1 MWPKLFF
8 FFGKGCD
15 RPGLINF
22 SMIER
27 ESYNLL
33 TLGDII
39 KMCRHP
45 ELQLLR
51 VFQLS

>member
-1 MWPKLFF
+1 MWPELFF
-8 FFGKGCD
+8 FPKGYD
-15 RPGLINF
+15 RPDLINF
-22 SMIER
+22 GMIER

-33 TLGDII
+33 TLVHII

-45 ELQLLR
+45 ELQLLQ